1 MKLPTY
7 QNTWLARQSVG
18 QVKPMSLESAQ
29 DLICIKG
36 TKVSQPRILFSA
48 GFGKTQVLTSQPTG
62 FGESLGSVPRAC
74 FSLGGTSDLLPSVRV
89 GMTPVLSPQPT
100 GVDVIVSFPLT
111 IPKMIP
117 LSVSY
122 LCRRKLIGVSAC
134 LIQIQLCTRGLCPE
148 VSLSFCY

>member
-1 MKLPTY
+1 MT
-7 QNTWLARQSVG
+7 
-18 QVKPMSLESAQ
+18 LESAQ

-48 GFGKTQVLTSQPTG
+48 EGFGKTQVLTSQPTG

-74 FSLGGTSDLLPSVRV
+74 FSSGGTSDLLPSVRV